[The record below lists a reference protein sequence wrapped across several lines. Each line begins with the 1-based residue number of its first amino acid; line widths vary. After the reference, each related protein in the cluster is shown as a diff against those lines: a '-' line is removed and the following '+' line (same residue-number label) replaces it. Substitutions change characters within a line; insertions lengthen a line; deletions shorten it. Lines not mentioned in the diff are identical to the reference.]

1 METIPKTVAWTL
13 QCQHA
18 CEGFPAATSSSSSAV
33 LSRCDFYP
41 TGVFFFFFGTF
52 LTCFFSHMSLVTFR
66 RAAVVECSCAAVSL
80 TLSTVFASA
89 TIGPAVTMATAVTR
103 RVKGCLMGWRF
114 PDKESRVDWHKRGM
128 TDCGRSV

>member
-41 TGVFFFFFGTF
+41 TGVFFWNITDLFFFF
-52 LTCFFSHMSLVTFR
+52 LSHMSLVTR

-89 TIGPAVTMATAVTR
+89 TVGPAVTMATVVTR